1 MDSVR
6 KVVERLGGLA
16 QKQQLATLGVH
27 DRMLT
32 TAVRS
37 GSVIRARQGWYST
50 FAEHDLALR
59 AARVGGRL
67 TGMSALIANGAWAWI
82 DHPLHVSVSRG
93 ASRLRKQWD
102 RFRRLDPAAAQDVVI
117 HWDEDA
123 VLVAGDLTSVSL
135 AEALRS
141 VVLDEP
147 FEVAVAAFDWA
158 FKSGSIDRMTFERI
172 LLTLPADA
180 RMIANWVDLRCDS
193 ILESIARTW
202 LQLAG
207 YRVVSQV
214 RVGELEQIDLVINEV
229 VALELGGRTHE
240 ASLEKD
246 WRKNVKIT
254 VEGRHPILAT
264 YSMVHNEFGSIL
276 QAIEVALRLR
286 DPSRWPVA
294 SSGIRVGSITRGRRI
309 WRLLDGRLTRLP
321 EFPAGG
327 PRDSREWPR

>member
-6 KVVERLGGLA
+6 KLVERLGGLA
-16 QKQQLATLGVH
+16 QKQQLVALGAH

-32 TAVRS
+32 EAVRNS
-37 GSVIRARQGWYST
+37 SVIRARQGWYST

-67 TGMSALIANGAWAWI
+67 TGMSALIVRGAWAWT
-82 DHPLHVSVSRG
+82 DHPLHVSVMRRS
-93 ASRLRKQWD
+93 SRLCKQWD
-102 RFRRLDPAAAQDVVI
+102 RFRRLDPAAARDVII

-123 VLVAGDLTSVSL
+123 VVTAGDLTSVSL
-135 AEALRS
+135 SEALRS

-147 FEVAVAAFDWA
+147 FEVAVVAFDWA

-193 ILESIARTW
+193 ILESITRTW

-214 RVGELEQIDLVINEV
+214 QVGELEQIDLVIDDV
-229 VALELGGRTHE
+229 VALELGGKTHE
-240 ASLEKD
+240 ASLEMD

-264 YSMVHNEFGSIL
+264 YSMVRNEFGSIL
-276 QAIEVALRLR
+276 QSIEVALRLR
-286 DPSRWPVA
+286 NSSRQPVA
-294 SSGIRVGSITRGRRI
+294 NSGIGVDSAPRGRRV
-309 WRLLDGRLTRLP
+309 WRLLDGTSTRLP

-327 PRDSREWPR
+327 PRDGQA